1 MRPSEQVETVGCLV
15 GWLLCWLSYF
25 SHTTCS
31 FSYVITI
38 VAVAVAAAFVV
49 VVVVVVDDDD
59 DDGGGG
65 GGDGDDAIDDFY
77 GMIKVFEIM

>member
-38 VAVAVAAAFVV
+38 VAVAF
-49 VVVVVVDDDD
+49 VVVVDDDD
-59 DDGGGG
+59 DDDDDD

>member
-38 VAVAVAAAFVV
+38 VAVVAAAF
-49 VVVVVVDDDD
+49 VVVVDDDD
-59 DDGGGG
+59 DD
-65 GGDGDDAIDDFY
+65 DDDDD
-77 GMIKVFEIM
+77 MVFNAMFAKHGKCAFMRPC